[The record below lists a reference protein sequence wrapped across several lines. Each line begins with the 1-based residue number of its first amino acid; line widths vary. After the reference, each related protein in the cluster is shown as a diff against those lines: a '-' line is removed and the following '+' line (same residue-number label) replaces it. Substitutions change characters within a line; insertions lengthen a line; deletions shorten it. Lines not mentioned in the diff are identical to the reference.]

1 MILAKHTTMVR
12 TPRNDSTISISQ
24 AHLSIFETSVFSTK
38 ALEQTKELERELNRQ
53 TIRISNKKVILAV
66 SSVVVILLATCI
78 GDIRRKAR
86 AQ

>member
-1 MILAKHTTMVR
+1 MTVR
-12 TPRNDSTISISQ
+12 FQFLKRTCQ
-24 AHLSIFETSVFSTK
+24 LSIFETSVFSTK

>member
-1 MILAKHTTMVR
+1 MVR

-86 AQ
+86 VQ

>member
-1 MILAKHTTMVR
+1 MTVR
-12 TPRNDSTISISQ
+12 FQFLKRTCQ
-24 AHLSIFETSVFSTK
+24 LSIFETSVFSTK

-66 SSVVVILLATCI
+66 SSVVVILLATCT

>member
-1 MILAKHTTMVR
+1 MVR

>member
-1 MILAKHTTMVR
+1 MTVR
-12 TPRNDSTISISQ
+12 FQFLKRTCQ
-24 AHLSIFETSVFSTK
+24 LSMFETSVFSTK

>member
-1 MILAKHTTMVR
+1 MVR

-24 AHLSIFETSVFSTK
+24 AHLTIFETSVFSTK

-66 SSVVVILLATCI
+66 SSGVVILLATCI

>member
-1 MILAKHTTMVR
+1 MTVWFQFLKR
-12 TPRNDSTISISQ
+12 TCQ
-24 AHLSIFETSVFSTK
+24 LSIFETSVFSTK
-38 ALEQTKELERELNRQ
+38 ALEETKELERELNRQ
-53 TIRISNKKVILAV
+53 TIRISNKIKKVILAV